1 MQVRK
6 LAHYSI
12 RSFDL
17 EKSSHFYEK
26 VLGFTPGYR
35 PPFDFPGVWLYMG
48 GDEQDFGTVHII
60 GIDPANPEGL
70 KKYLG
75 DKDIPLKG
83 TGTVDHI
90 AFLVTGLVEF
100 WGALK
105 AESIAWR
112 DRTVP
117 SLGLHQVFIE
127 DPSGVTIELNFPAS
141 EIEAVGSY
149 AAHAAA
155 TVEVQP

>member
-17 EKSSHFYEK
+17 EKSSQFYEK

-100 WGALK
+100 SGVLK
-105 AESIAWR
+105 AEGIAWR

-149 AAHAAA
+149 ATHAAA
-155 TVEVQP
+155 MVEVQP

>member
-17 EKSSHFYEK
+17 EKSSQFYEK
-26 VLGFTPGYR
+26 VLGFTPGQW
-35 PPFDFPGVWLYMG
+35 PPFLACGCTG

-75 DKDIPLKG
+75 DKDIPLR
-83 TGTVDHI
+83 H
-90 AFLVTGLVEF
+90 
-100 WGALK
+100 
-105 AESIAWR
+105 R
-112 DRTVP
+112 DR
-117 SLGLHQVFIE
+117 
-127 DPSGVTIELNFPAS
+127 
-141 EIEAVGSY
+141 
-149 AAHAAA
+149 
-155 TVEVQP
+155 